1 MGVLV
6 AAETYVHVLPNKF
19 LPYSPALDDDLY
31 LINNGV
37 RGDFGWEME
46 AFSEAIS

>member
-6 AAETYVHVLPNKF
+6 AAEMYVHILPNK
-19 LPYSPALDDDLY
+19 LLSYLPALDDDLY
-31 LINNGV
+31 LIANGV
-37 RGDFGWEME
+37 RGDFGWEIE